1 MEQVPTLFLVT
12 FTTLLAMINPLESIP
27 VFLKLLEGQDE
38 KAHRQVARRSC
49 CYALLMMLFFTLFG
63 TFVLKI
69 FAVPLSMVRI
79 VGGIILIRIGFEMFL
94 PSAAEGMFS
103 TPGGDS
109 GQNGGDSAF
118 VPLAIPIMFGPGA
131 LATVLGMSSMV
142 KNPVANLG
150 HMTAIVLAIVAT
162 MVVIYF
168 SLIYAHAI
176 LGKIGAKGIDAATRL
191 VGFFV
196 SAMGM
201 GLVFHG
207 LVEVLQLYGLIGAQY
222 NVSAASKG
230 LLLLLHG

>member
-1 MEQVPTLFLVT
+1 VEHIPTLFLVT

-27 VFLKLLEGQDE
+27 VFLKLLEGKDE
-38 KAHRQVARRSC
+38 KEHRQVARRSC
-49 CYALLMMLFFTLFG
+49 FYALLMMLFFTLFG

-69 FAVPLSMVRI
+69 FGVPLSMVRI
-79 VGGIILIRIGFEMFL
+79 VGGIILVRIGFEMFL
-94 PSAAEGMFS
+94 PSSAEGMFS
-103 TPGGDS
+103 TPGGAS
-109 GQNGGDSAF
+109 SQKGDSAF

-162 MVVIYF
+162 MFVIYLA
-168 SLIYAHAI
+168 LIYAQAI

-207 LVEVLQLYGLIGAQY
+207 LVEVLQLYGLIGAR
-222 NVSAASKG
+222 
-230 LLLLLHG
+230 